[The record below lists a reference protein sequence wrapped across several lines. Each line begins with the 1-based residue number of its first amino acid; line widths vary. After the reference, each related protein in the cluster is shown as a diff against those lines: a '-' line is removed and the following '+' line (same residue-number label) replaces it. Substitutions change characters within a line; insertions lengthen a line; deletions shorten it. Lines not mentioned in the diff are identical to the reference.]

1 MKRTILLVSLGITA
15 LGGAATLAGEDSVAA
30 AREGQ
35 PEPAA
40 SLLANGGF
48 EAIQR
53 LAAPPPGNDFGSWV
67 LKSDQQAP
75 AAWMLNASFPGEL
88 ELAEGD
94 AAEGRRYLRLAAGAK
109 RAAHLIQSCP
119 QLRPGLTYKFTLRY
133 RGGPVELKVYEYDD
147 QNRLKA
153 DRPFAEGLA
162 TPVRRGDWAALEG
175 VYTLPEGIARTTF
188 VVCVPDGSEADL
200 DDVRGERFVRPETP
214 VDVRAFGASGS
225 AFETT
230 AETAAG
236 SNRVVLQDAGDFQA
250 GQQVAVSKCNPHI
263 SDLHIWEMGQPWGG
277 DSSPEAQQIE
287 VRGYDGS
294 LGNWTV
300 YMLDFAGATP
310 PTFRWSDDLALTW
323 KETKVPVTG
332 QWQPLSGGVE
342 VKFGQRD
349 WSKPCLVTFSG
360 RDQLISTIRKVEDR
374 TVTLTDAAPIGAQD
388 CVMQHT
394 DSGPLQ
400 AALDRAVAE
409 GRNVFLPV
417 GCYRLTRGLYLR
429 YADGIAVEGEN
440 EERTVLDIRNGTGA
454 CLTVRGGTSVTLRNL
469 RFRGFSGFAERK
481 QMGSRPLPGYAQMW
495 GFYIKH
501 CSAVGIQ
508 SPERVLVEN
517 CHATGMSAECFYSAS
532 SSRSGNTDPARY
544 TKSIVYR
551 NCTVTDCARN
561 AFNNNDMAENTA
573 VLYCRVQDVG
583 GCTWEGASRFFKFV
597 GNYVRNAGT
606 VAMGNI
612 GSRDARYDLLPT
624 GQHIVAHNTFEQ
636 EMVYGGCAIRT
647 CHGST
652 PVIVTD
658 NIFVNF
664 NTSAIEANGS
674 GEARH
679 LPAAN
684 TVISGNVIDLT
695 CVRDDSRARVGIGVS
710 ADDTIVSDNQIYV
723 RGEVDPLVKGIVLT
737 EPARNLVVHDNLI
750 RGCAVGLQGGKRT
763 GRVAEVLDAR
773 TFRSSGP
780 LPWPRRRTHTYRGCR
795 IAWLAGGQAAPGP
808 EIETFDVDQGLF
820 RLAQDCELKPGAE
833 FAVYAPQGFNWS
845 LHHNVI
851 NNCDRLAELDVF
863 GGPTAV
869 FSGNLLARG
878 EIAKLDVAV
887 SLRGAWRVTG
897 NQFAG
902 CDGPQSVALLLQ
914 PDPFGNVPRFIC
926 RDNVFDQCTTPI
938 GEGAAG
944 VWQAAVKGGNV
955 FGDQAEPAAGDTGA
969 LRTET
974 RSGP

>member
-1 MKRTILLVSLGITA
+1 M
-15 LGGAATLAGEDSVAA
+15 
-30 AREGQ
+30 
-35 PEPAA
+35 
-40 SLLANGGF
+40 
-48 EAIQR
+48 
-53 LAAPPPGNDFGSWV
+53 
-67 LKSDQQAP
+67 
-75 AAWMLNASFPGEL
+75 
-88 ELAEGD
+88 
-94 AAEGRRYLRLAAGAK
+94 
-109 RAAHLIQSCP
+109 
-119 QLRPGLTYKFTLRY
+119 YKFTLRY

-583 GCTWEGASRFFKFV
+583 GCTWEGASRFVKFV

-636 EMVYGGCAIRT
+636 GSTLFNVAVFS
-647 CHGST
+647 HAGST
-652 PVIVTD
+652 PVLIQD
-658 NIFVNF
+658 NIFVNYNSSAINANG
-664 NTSAIEANGS
+664 NTSGGAF
-674 GEARH
+674 

-684 TVISGNVIDLT
+684 TVISGNAIDLT
-695 CVRDDSRARVGIGVS
+695 CTRGDPKARAGITVS

-723 RGEVDPLVKGIVLT
+723 RGDADPLVTGILLA
-737 EPARNLVVHDNLI
+737 EPARNIVVHDNVI
-750 RGCAVGLQGGKRT
+750 RGCAIGLRGEKKT
-763 GRVAEVLDAR
+763 GHIGEVIDAR
-773 TFRSSGP
+773 TFKSVAANGAI
-780 LPWPRRRTHTYRGCR
+780 PWPRRGTHQYRGCR
-795 IAWLAGGQAAPGP
+795 LAWLPGDRAAPGP
-808 EIETFDVDQGLF
+808 EIEAFDPDKGVF
-820 RLAQDCELKPGAE
+820 RLKGDAGLEPKME
-833 FAVYAPQGFNWS
+833 FAVYSPQGFNWNV
-845 LHHNVI
+845 HHNVI
-851 NNCDRLAELDVF
+851 NNCDRLVEFDVF

-869 FSGNLLARG
+869 FSDNLLARRSQAG
-878 EIAKLDVAV
+878 QDRSLDP
-887 SLRGAWRVTG
+887 WRRRRH
-897 NQFAG
+897 A
-902 CDGPQSVALLLQ
+902 Q
-914 PDPFGNVPRFIC
+914 PIC
-926 RDNVFDQCTTPI
+926 
-938 GEGAAG
+938 G
-944 VWQAAVKGGNV
+944 
-955 FGDQAEPAAGDTGA
+955 
-969 LRTET
+969 L
-974 RSGP
+974 